1 MRFAGIRC
9 GVTAVVAGA
18 VAGLGAAGQD
28 QRPVF
33 RASSELVAV
42 PVSVMDG
49 NAPVTGLTAADFEL
63 RDNGVLQITEFVG
76 QEDAP
81 IDLTVVA
88 DSSGW
93 AIGAGS
99 PFEQFQRDVE
109 RLSEVLRPGDRIR
122 VLAFDFAVRALL
134 PWTPAGHIPAS
145 PWTAVPGRSTQN
157 DAITASLIAAR
168 MAGRRQVVAALVVG
182 IDNLSGVDTSRV
194 VDLAGRTNVA
204 LYPYQLDPSDSDGRE
219 VRPRLTGVGASRR
232 RTLRP
237 GGLMSSLEPRP
248 VRMTRMAAERMLA
261 LERAAERTGGRPR
274 DSQHSALGSLHNLME
289 EFRRSYVLYFRPS
302 GPADAAWHDL
312 RVDLRR
318 PPARRYAV
326 WTRPGYMRIP
336 EEASQPASGAPAPR
350 PEASTGPAPAAAA
363 PVFRTTVTSDMV
375 PSLLE
380 RYRGEYA
387 AVVDELRGAA
397 NRDETAGI
405 LMSEGRRWIER
416 GTAASSSRRRA
427 VVASLALEVG
437 GLMYP
442 LPAWEMSRE
451 SHLAWTRTRRRLTVW
466 GAELLRENLR
476 ATDIERAW
484 YLAAIASLQG
494 REQFRHDMG
503 YRKEAAV
510 SEKKKE
516 PGRARPPG
524 RASEKTALCSLMRP
538 ILDPRSSASSFG

>member
-1 MRFAGIRC
+1 
-9 GVTAVVAGA
+9 
-18 VAGLGAAGQD
+18 
-28 QRPVF
+28 
-33 RASSELVAV
+33 
-42 PVSVMDG
+42 
-49 NAPVTGLTAADFEL
+49 
-63 RDNGVLQITEFVG
+63 
-76 QEDAP
+76 
-81 IDLTVVA
+81 
-88 DSSGW
+88 
-93 AIGAGS
+93 
-99 PFEQFQRDVE
+99 
-109 RLSEVLRPGDRIR
+109 
-122 VLAFDFAVRALL
+122 
-134 PWTPAGHIPAS
+134 
-145 PWTAVPGRSTQN
+145 
-157 DAITASLIAAR
+157 
-168 MAGRRQVVAALVVG
+168 
-182 IDNLSGVDTSRV
+182 
-194 VDLAGRTNVA
+194 
-204 LYPYQLDPSDSDGRE
+204 
-219 VRPRLTGVGASRR
+219 
-232 RTLRP
+232 
-237 GGLMSSLEPRP
+237 
-248 VRMTRMAAERMLA
+248 
-261 LERAAERTGGRPR
+261 
-274 DSQHSALGSLHNLME
+274 
-289 EFRRSYVLYFRPS
+289 
-302 GPADAAWHDL
+302 
-312 RVDLRR
+312 
-318 PPARRYAV
+318 
-326 WTRPGYMRIP
+326 
-336 EEASQPASGAPAPR
+336 
-350 PEASTGPAPAAAA
+350 
-363 PVFRTTVTSDMV
+363 MV